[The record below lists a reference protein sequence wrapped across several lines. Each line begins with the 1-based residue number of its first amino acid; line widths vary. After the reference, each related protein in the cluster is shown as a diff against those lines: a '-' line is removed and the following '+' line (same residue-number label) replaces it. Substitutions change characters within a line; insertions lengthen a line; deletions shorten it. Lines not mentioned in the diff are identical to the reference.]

1 VLIEKSVTILDY
13 EPYHFFAGRKT
24 PSKCAGRAER
34 GIADDATV
42 VKRQL
47 QKLIDL
53 ITPKRNTCDIEHILK
68 ACHHMAV

>member
-1 VLIEKSVTILDY
+1 V
-13 EPYHFFAGRKT
+13 
-24 PSKCAGRAER
+24 RAER

-53 ITPKRNTCDIEHILK
+53 IMPKGNTCDIEHILK
-68 ACHHMAV
+68 AFHHVAV